1 MAKVKI
7 SPDDVVAL
15 PRAVLEAHG
24 IAEGDDVEV
33 TGGRKEVRLTV
44 ASPAAGPQRKLT
56 VEEFL
61 AMRPR
66 YNGPPITDEMIEEA
80 IAEEVRERWERKN
93 Q

>member
-33 TGGRKEVRLTV
+33 TGGRKEVRLRVAPTV
-44 ASPAAGPQRKLT
+44 AEPQRKLT
-56 VEEFL
+56 PDEFVAGL
-61 AMRPR
+61 PR
-66 YNGPPITDEMIEEA
+66 YKGPAITDALIEEA
-80 IAEEVRERWERKN
+80 IAEEVRERWERKSR
-93 Q
+93 

>member
-44 ASPAAGPQRKLT
+44 ASSATEPKRKLT